1 MRRETV
7 AYIVRLLAAVI
18 IISIGIWGLYELNK
32 LSLDAMR
39 RAPPLS
45 PDVFS
50 IWLVYAL
57 AFIILAVLI
66 LVGLALLIK

>member
-1 MRRETV
+1 MRQETV

-18 IISIGIWGLYELNK
+18 IISIGIWGIYELNK

-39 RAPPLS
+39 RVPPLS
-45 PDVFS
+45 FEMVF
-50 IWLVYAL
+50 ITLIYVL
-57 AFIILAVLI
+57 AFIILIVLI